1 MSVARDSV
9 NLRDDASIDSLQP
22 GDQLEF
28 VPIIEEGGRER
39 TSWVTSDATPADLGP
54 AEGKW
59 DGQVATAIVTQRRES
74 GSDSWLLGGQLVNI
88 HHKIPKQ
95 NNVTSEHEP

>member
-1 MSVARDSV
+1 VGK

-28 VPIIEEGGRER
+28 VPIIVEGGRER
-39 TSWVTSDATPADLGP
+39 TSWVTSDTAPEDLGS

-59 DGQVATAIVTQRRES
+59 DGQVAATMVRDRPR
-74 GSDSWLLGGQLVNI
+74 
-88 HHKIPKQ
+88 PK
-95 NNVTSEHEP
+95 TD